1 MSQFLHSLKDE
12 LIIVDQEM
20 ETLPEQL
27 DSIAARLD
35 RGRLRKLLLRLDQ
48 SCNELYNKKFDA
60 ERPKGTWLPWIL
72 DSSGFR
78 EITEEDWSRWRQ
90 NYKSRVWVVI
100 GKAFVDVID
109 LAELIKES
117 KMTVMQTTLL
127 FQQQGFT
134 VLPWKRYLELL
145 DEIGKL
151 IGGDDDQGG
160 IIGPSET
167 KL

>member
-1 MSQFLHSLKDE
+1 M
-12 LIIVDQEM
+12 
-20 ETLPEQL
+20 
-27 DSIAARLD
+27 
-35 RGRLRKLLLRLDQ
+35 
-48 SCNELYNKKFDA
+48 
-60 ERPKGTWLPWIL
+60 
-72 DSSGFR
+72 
-78 EITEEDWSRWRQ
+78 
-90 NYKSRVWVVI
+90 VI

-151 IGGDDDQGG
+151 IGGDGDQGG